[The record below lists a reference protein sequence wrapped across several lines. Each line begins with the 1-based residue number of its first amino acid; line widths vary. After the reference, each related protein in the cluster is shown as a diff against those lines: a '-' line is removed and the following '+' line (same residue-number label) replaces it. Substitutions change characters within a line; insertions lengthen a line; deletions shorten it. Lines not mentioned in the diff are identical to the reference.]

1 MSTDESVSAATA
13 SGDRLAELRA
23 MRRVLA
29 SAIDSDKT
37 QARDLA
43 SLTKR
48 LFDIGREIEELRA
61 SSEGDDIGNAAKSQ
75 DETFDPSSI

>member
-1 MSTDESVSAATA
+1 MNVTDATET
-13 SGDRLAELRA
+13 GDRLAELVA
-23 MRRVLA
+23 MRMVLA
-29 SAIDSDKT
+29 RAIDSEKT

-61 SSEGDDIGNAAKSQ
+61 NTEGDDIGKAAESP
-75 DETFDPSSI
+75 DATFDPSSV

>member
-1 MSTDESVSAATA
+1 MNVTDATE
-13 SGDRLAELRA
+13 SGDRLAELVA
-23 MRRVLA
+23 MRMVLA
-29 SAIDSDKT
+29 RAIDSEKT

-61 SSEGDDIGNAAKSQ
+61 NTEGDDIGKAAESP
-75 DETFDPSSI
+75 DSAFDPSSV

>member
-1 MSTDESVSAATA
+1 M
-13 SGDRLAELRA
+13 
-23 MRRVLA
+23 VLA
-29 SAIDSDKT
+29 RAIDSEKT

-61 SSEGDDIGNAAKSQ
+61 STEGDDIGKAAESP
-75 DETFDPSSI
+75 DEKFDPASV

>member
-1 MSTDESVSAATA
+1 MNVTDATE
-13 SGDRLAELRA
+13 SGDRLAELVA
-23 MRRVLA
+23 MRMVLA
-29 SAIDSDKT
+29 RAIDSEKT

-61 SSEGDDIGNAAKSQ
+61 NTEGDDIGKAAESP
-75 DETFDPSSI
+75 DATFDPTTI

>member
-1 MSTDESVSAATA
+1 MSVSDATET
-13 SGDRLAELRA
+13 GDRLAELVA
-23 MRRVLA
+23 MRMVLA
-29 SAIDSDKT
+29 RAIDSEKT

-48 LFDIGREIEELRA
+48 LFDIGREIEELRT
-61 SSEGDDIGNAAKSQ
+61 STEGDDIGKAAESP